1 MAFSILA
8 MVAAVR
14 AIPLQYGLHE
24 ESLRFCL
31 EVLVWDNDL
40 AGAEFEIERIGGA
53 PTSYDL
59 GEAMRAVLLSVTEGE
74 DRTLKY
80 PATLHQTDLVV
91 LHKVD
96 LLRIESHL

>member
-1 MAFSILA
+1 MI
-8 MVAAVR
+8 
-14 AIPLQYGLHE
+14 
-24 ESLRFCL
+24 
-31 EVLVWDNDL
+31 W
-40 AGAEFEIERIGGA
+40 
-53 PTSYDL
+53 